1 MNKVLEKIEIFVDR
15 SIPYLIGVLIVI
27 VMVDLFNK
35 ELAEAYHTPIIAGD
49 YTIITFFVVDL
60 IFKYNRV
67 RDVPKFVK
75 MYWLDIL
82 AVFPFVLV
90 LRLFTE
96 PILIYEEIVNA
107 LKKFFHIGI
116 VVEEVA
122 ATATKTAGELAR
134 IAEAERLAKIS
145 ETERVTKAFETIAK
159 EESIVRTTEL
169 ISKESRFARLEK
181 FIRPL
186 SRIPRFFKAIS
197 FYEHPK
203 EKKTL
208 YH

>member
-1 MNKVLEKIEIFVDR
+1 MNKILEKIELFVDR
-15 SIPYLIGVLIVI
+15 SIPYLIAVLIVI

-35 ELAEAYHTPIIAGD
+35 ELAEAYHLQITIAD
-49 YTIITFFVVDL
+49 YTIVGFFVVDL

-67 RDVPKFVK
+67 RDIPKFIK

-82 AVFPFVLV
+82 AVFPFILA

-96 PILIYEEIVNA
+96 PLLIYEEIVNA
-107 LKKFFHIGI
+107 VKKFFHIGI

-122 ATATKTAGELAR
+122 TTTTKTASEIAR
-134 IAEAERLAKIS
+134 IAEAERLAKS
-145 ETERVTKAFETIAK
+145 TELIVQEERAAKAA
-159 EESIVRTTEL
+159 EL

-181 FIRPL
+181 LIRPVA
-186 SRIPRFFKAIS
+186 RVPRLFKAIS
-197 FYEHPK
+197 FYEHPGK
-203 EKKTL
+203 KKTL